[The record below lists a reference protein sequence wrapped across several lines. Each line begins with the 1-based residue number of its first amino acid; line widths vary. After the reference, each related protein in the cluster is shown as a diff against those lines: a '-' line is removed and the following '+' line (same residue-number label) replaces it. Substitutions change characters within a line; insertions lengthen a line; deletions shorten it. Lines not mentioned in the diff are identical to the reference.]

1 MSTSPPLTADGLH
14 RMYRQL
20 AEIHAIAAA
29 QLVECAHWCRTDST
43 RRLVRAT
50 PSELFLEA

>member
-20 AEIHAIAAA
+20 VEIHAIAAA
-29 QLVECAHWCRTDST
+29 QLVECAHWRRTDST